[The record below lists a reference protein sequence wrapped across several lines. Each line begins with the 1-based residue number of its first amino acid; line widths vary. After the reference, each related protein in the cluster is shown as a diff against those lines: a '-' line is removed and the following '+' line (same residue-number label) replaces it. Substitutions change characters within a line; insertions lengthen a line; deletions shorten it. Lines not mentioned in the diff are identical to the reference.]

1 VRGHILIRTVWLGLF
16 LLIGL
21 GTLASFKLAFN
32 ASQPVAMINA
42 VAFVSADADI
52 STVGNSAVSDTML
65 KGDRLQITHLQPAVD
80 LKPVAVE
87 DAPLP
92 PARAVTGAPRIISR
106 HWHDPSDQK
115 REQAAATKSKLKDSK
130 KNWAQT
136 CSRGQLLQT
145 RTAGHVTSGFQHAYE
160 LCHQQLNPSL
170 DS

>member
-1 VRGHILIRTVWLGLF
+1 LIRTVWLGLF

-32 ASQPVAMINA
+32 ASQPVAVINA
-42 VAFVSADADI
+42 AAFVSANADI

-65 KGDRLQITHLQPAVD
+65 KGDRLRITHLQPAVD

-130 KNWAQT
+130 KSVPTVGRRPAVEANSCKPEGLDT
-136 CSRGQLLQT
+136 SR
-145 RTAGHVTSGFQHAYE
+145 RAFNMPTSCATS
-160 LCHQQLNPSL
+160 N
-170 DS
+170 